1 MPKKFWKNKKILITG
16 IDGFVGSNLAKRLTG
31 LGANV
36 SGIIQ
41 KKKNSLLY
49 FESIHKK
56 CKLFKG
62 EITNKSF
69 IQNIINKNN
78 FEIVFHLA
86 AQVEVGV
93 ANKSP
98 YKTWESNIRG
108 TYTLLDSFNKNKN

>member
-1 MPKKFWKNKKILITG
+1 MPKKFWKNKILITG

-41 KKKNSLLY
+41 KK
-49 FESIHKK
+49 IHYILGQYIKS
-56 CKLFKG
+56 KLFKG

-93 ANKSP
+93 VTKS
-98 YKTWESNIRG
+98 
-108 TYTLLDSFNKNKN
+108 L